1 MKYFFLLFTLI
12 CATLSAQDIITL
24 KNGEEIKA
32 KVTAVNP
39 NDVQYRKFNDKDGP
53 LYTKYKSEIFMIKYA
68 NGSKDVF
75 SATPSSSNSNS
86 SIDPTT
92 QRELKSGTQFTV
104 ELAWDLNSK
113 YIQSGQAVE
122 FKVVGDV
129 MVDNKTVIAGGQLIQ
144 GLVVNS
150 EKAKGLGKEG
160 KLDIQLNQVKAIDG
174 QSVQLSGY
182 LSKAGDNKTT
192 ETVVI
197 GALLF
202 WPALFMKG
210 KEAIVPA
217 GSRFNTT
224 VSQTVVVRVN

>member
-1 MKYFFLLFTLI
+1 MRSILLFLLLI
-12 CATLSAQDIITL
+12 SSTLSAQDIITL

-39 NDVQYRKFNDKDGP
+39 NDIQYRKFNDNDGP
-53 LYTKYKSEIFMIKYA
+53 LYTKYKSEVFMIKYA

-75 SATPSSSNSNS
+75 SNASSSNSTNAS
-86 SIDPTT
+86 FDPNT
-92 QRELKSGTQFTV
+92 QRELKSGTQFTI

-113 YIQSGQAVE
+113 YVQAGQAVE

-129 MVDNKTVIAGGQLIQ
+129 VIDNKTVIAGGTSLQ
-144 GLVVNS
+144 GIVVNS
-150 EKAKGLGKEG
+150 EKAKGLGKED
-160 KLDIQLNQVKAIDG
+160 KLDIQLNNVKAIDG
-174 QSVQLSGY
+174 QTVQLSGY
-182 LSKAGDNKTT
+182 LSKAGENKTT

-202 WPALFMKG
+202 WPVLLAKG
-210 KEAIVPA
+210 KEAIVDA
-217 GSRFNTT
+217 GSKFSAT

>member
-1 MKYFFLLFTLI
+1 MKSILLYFLLI
-12 CATLSAQDIITL
+12 SATLSAQDIITL

-39 NDVQYRKFNDKDGP
+39 NDIQYRKFNDNDGP
-53 LYTKYKSEIFMIKYA
+53 LYTKYKSEVFMIKYA

-75 SATPSSSNSNS
+75 SNTTGSTSTNTF
-86 SIDPTT
+86 IDPNT

-113 YIQSGQAVE
+113 YVQAGQNVE

-129 MVDNKTVIAGGQLIQ
+129 IIDNKTVIAGGTSLQ
-144 GLVVNS
+144 GIVVNS

-160 KLDIQLNQVKAIDG
+160 KLDIQLSQVKAVDG
-174 QSVQLSGY
+174 QTVQLSGY

-202 WPALFMKG
+202 WPVLFAKG
-210 KEAIVPA
+210 KEAMIPA
-217 GSRFNTT
+217 GSKFNTT

>member
-1 MKYFFLLFTLI
+1 MKSIFLFFLLIT
-12 CATLSAQDIITL
+12 AALSAQDIITL
-24 KNGEEIKA
+24 KTGEEIKA

-39 NDVQYRKFNDKDGP
+39 NDIQYRKFNDNDGP
-53 LYTKYKSEIFMIKYA
+53 LYTKYKSEVFMIKYA

-75 SATPSSSNSNS
+75 SNTSGSTSTNA
-86 SIDPTT
+86 SIDPST

-104 ELAWDLNSK
+104 EIAWDLNSK
-113 YIQSGQAVE
+113 YIQSGQTVD
-122 FKVVGDV
+122 FKVAGDV
-129 MVDNKTVIAGGQLIQ
+129 VIDNKTVITGGTSLQ
-144 GLVVNS
+144 GIVVNS

-160 KLDIQLNQVKAIDG
+160 KLDIQLNNAKAVDG
-174 QSVQLSGY
+174 QTVQLSGY

-202 WPALFMKG
+202 WPVLFAKG
-210 KEAIVPA
+210 KEAIIPA
-217 GSRFNTT
+217 GSKFNTT

>member
-1 MKYFFLLFTLI
+1 MKATFLFFLLIT
-12 CATLSAQDIITL
+12 ATLSAQDIITL

-39 NDVQYRKFNDKDGP
+39 NDIQYRKFNDADGP
-53 LYTKYKSEIFMIKYA
+53 LYTKYKSEVFMIKYA

-75 SATPSSSNSNS
+75 SATNAGNSNNS
-86 SIDPTT
+86 SIDPNT

-104 ELAWDLNSK
+104 ELTWDLNSK
-113 YIQSGQAVE
+113 YVQAGQTVE
-122 FKVVGDV
+122 FRVVGDV
-129 MVDNKTVIAGGQLIQ
+129 TVENKTVIAGGTTLQ
-144 GLVVNS
+144 GIVVNS

-160 KLDIQLNQVKAIDG
+160 KLDIQLNNVKAVDG
-174 QSVQLSGY
+174 QTVQLSGY

-202 WPALFMKG
+202 WPVLFAKG
-210 KEAIVPA
+210 KEAIIPA
-217 GSRFNTT
+217 GSKFNTT
-224 VSQTVVVRVN
+224 VSQTLVVSVN

>member
-1 MKYFFLLFTLI
+1 MKTTFLLFLLI
-12 CATLSAQDIITL
+12 TTTLSAQDIITL

-39 NDVQYRKFNDKDGP
+39 NDIQYRKFNDKDGP
-53 LYTKYKSEIFMIKYA
+53 LYTKYKSEVFMIKYA

-75 SATPSSSNSNS
+75 SNTSGGTSTNA
-86 SIDPTT
+86 SIDPST

-113 YIQSGQAVE
+113 YVQAGQTVE

-129 MVDNKTVIAGGQLIQ
+129 TIDNKTVIAGGTSLQ
-144 GLVVNS
+144 GIVVNS
-150 EKAKGLGKEG
+150 EKAKGLGQEG
-160 KLDIQLNQVKAIDG
+160 KLDIQLNNVKAVDG
-174 QSVQLSGY
+174 QTVQLSGY
-182 LSKAGDNKTT
+182 LSKDGDNKTT

-202 WPALFMKG
+202 WPVLFAKG
-210 KEAIVPA
+210 KEAVIPA
-217 GSRFNTT
+217 GSRFNAT
-224 VSQTVVVRVN
+224 VSQTVVVKVN

>member
-1 MKYFFLLFTLI
+1 MKTFLLLSLLI
-12 CATLSAQDIITL
+12 SATLSAQDIITL

-39 NDVQYRKFNDKDGP
+39 NDIQYRKFNDNDGP
-53 LYTKYKSEIFMIKYA
+53 LYTKYKSEVFMIKYA

-75 SATPSSSNSNS
+75 SATSAGNSTNA
-86 SIDPTT
+86 SIDPNT

-104 ELAWDLNSK
+104 ELTWDLNSK
-113 YIQSGQAVE
+113 YVQAGQAVE

-129 MVDNKTVIAGGQLIQ
+129 VLDNKTVITGGTLLQ
-144 GLVVNS
+144 GVVVNS

-174 QSVQLSGY
+174 QNVPLSGY
-182 LSKAGDNKTT
+182 LSKAGENKTT

-202 WPALFMKG
+202 WPVLLAKG

-217 GSRFNTT
+217 GSKFSAT

>member
-1 MKYFFLLFTLI
+1 MKSIFLFFLLIT
-12 CATLSAQDIITL
+12 ATLSAQDIITL

-39 NDVQYRKFNDKDGP
+39 NDIQYRKFNDNDGP
-53 LYTKYKSEIFMIKYA
+53 LYTKYKSEVFMVKYS

-75 SATPSSSNSNS
+75 SNTSGSTTTNTTF
-86 SIDPTT
+86 DPIT

-104 ELAWDLNSK
+104 EIVWDLNSK
-113 YIQSGQAVE
+113 YIQSGQTVD

-129 MVDNKTVIAGGQLIQ
+129 VIDNKTVITGGTSLQ
-144 GLVVNS
+144 GIIVNS

-160 KLDIQLNQVKAIDG
+160 KLDIQLSQVKAIDG
-174 QSVQLSGY
+174 QTVQLSGY

-202 WPALFMKG
+202 WPVLFAKG
-210 KEAIVPA
+210 KEAIIPA
-217 GSRFNTT
+217 GSKFNTT